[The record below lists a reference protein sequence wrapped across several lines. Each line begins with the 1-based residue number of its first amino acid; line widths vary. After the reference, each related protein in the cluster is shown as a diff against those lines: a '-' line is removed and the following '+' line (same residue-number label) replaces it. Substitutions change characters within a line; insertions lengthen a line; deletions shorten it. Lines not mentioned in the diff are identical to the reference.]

1 MIARNRIRTVLTL
14 AAVAMA
20 VFAGPAQAGPDGE
33 LGILTPGTLAGNNPA
48 TGVPW
53 ANGDT
58 YRFAFITSATSTT
71 ESTDIS
77 TYNAFVQ
84 GLADAT
90 TAYNIG
96 VDEGVTWKVIGST
109 AEVDAID
116 NTSTTWTD
124 ESPGSPIFLLDGS
137 TLIASDYKDLWD
149 GEIQHII
156 NITEEGVEFSHWP
169 FTGTNLDGTAA
180 SSEFGSFGSPVN
192 GSVTQGNGGSTT
204 EWIWRTWTGKP
215 TTDELYM
222 YALSDPLVILAEPG
236 QAFGPNPADGHPE
249 VLRDSDLSW
258 SPGIFA
264 VQHNVYVGTSFEGVN
279 TATVP
284 TISGLDAN
292 SLDPGR
298 LTLGTT
304 YYWRVDELNEAPD
317 DTVFKGD
324 VWSFTV
330 EPAAIPL
337 DNELVTV
344 SATSMS
350 DPNED
355 PNNVINGSGL
365 AEVEGKLGHSDL
377 MTDMWLSTDA
387 DPNAA
392 ITFVLDRVY
401 KLHQIHVWNHNSG
414 NESIAGFGMK
424 DALVEYSVD
433 GETWMELGVVT
444 IPQATGEPNDL
455 GADVDLGGIVA
466 QQVRLTTVANHSTYG
481 LPQVGLAEVQFMVIP
496 TLAREPQPAD
506 GDLLDGVEV
515 ELAWRAGREA
525 VSHDIYLGTDGNDL
539 AFVDTSTEASYVI
552 PVNYGTTYYWSITEV
567 NEAEAPAAY
576 AGPVWSF
583 TTPAYGIVDDFE
595 SYNDID
601 PPDQDSHTI
610 FEGWPDG
617 FEISENGALVG
628 YDPAQPS
635 YAETVIVHGG
645 DQSMPMLYS
654 NTLGATYSEGTHT
667 FADPQDWTASGI
679 KTLALAFHGTLG
691 NTGILYVKINNTKV
705 TYDLDAAHIAIAQWQ
720 AWNIDLSSLVNAS
733 LQSVTDLIIGVE
745 GDGAIGTLYIDDIR
759 VYPKAGELTTPVDP
773 GAENLVAAWNFDEG
787 SGTVA
792 TDSSGNGLNGT
803 IVDAAWDTGK
813 QGSALLFNGVSSYV
827 NIDGFKG
834 INADRT
840 DPNNPI
846 QQAFTIAKW
855 IKTSVGEGS
864 MLTWGTNAG
873 RQRLGWR
880 LNGNTLRIEHQAGAL
895 RGNTPVNDDE
905 WHHVAL
911 VVSEGANLRTPATL
925 LYLDGRPDST
935 FQGSDNPFELT
946 ANVDARIGMSAPRGD
961 RFFTGLIDEVVIYD
975 RALTGE
981 ELLWLADRTTPI
993 HKPL

>member
-1 MIARNRIRTVLTL
+1 MIARNRVRTVLTL

-20 VFAGPAQAGPDGE
+20 VFAGPAQAGPKGE

-48 TGVPW
+48 TGAPW

-58 YRFAFITSATSTT
+58 YRFAFITSAMSTA

-84 GLADAT
+84 GLANAT
-90 TAYNIG
+90 TVYDVG
-96 VDEGVTWKVIGST
+96 EDEGVTWKVIGST
-109 AEVDAID
+109 VDVDAID

-156 NITEEGVEFSHWP
+156 NITEQGVEFAHWP

-180 SSEFGSFGSPVN
+180 SSEFGSLGSPVN
-192 GSVTQGNGGSTT
+192 GNVTQGNGGLTT
-204 EWIWRTWTGKP
+204 AWIWRTWTGKP
-215 TTDELYM
+215 TTTELPM

-236 QAFGPNPADGHPE
+236 QAFGPNPADAQTD

-258 SPGIFA
+258 SPGAFA
-264 VQHNVYVGTSFEGVN
+264 AQHNVYMGTSFEDVD

-284 TISGLDAN
+284 TIPGLDVN

-298 LTLGTT
+298 LILGTT

-330 EPAAIPL
+330 EPAGIPL

-365 AEVEGKLGHSDL
+365 VEVEGKLGHSDET
-377 MTDMWLSTDA
+377 TDMWLSTAA

-414 NESIAGFGMK
+414 NESIVGFGMK

-433 GETWMELGVVT
+433 GDTWMELGVVT

-455 GADVDLGGIVA
+455 GADVDLGGIAA
-466 QQVRLTTVANHSTYG
+466 QQVRLTTVANHSTIG
-481 LPQVGLAEVQFMVIP
+481 FPQVGLAEVQFMVIP
-496 TLAREPQPAD
+496 TFARESQPAD
-506 GDLLDGVEV
+506 GDLLDGVEL

-525 VSHDIYLGTDGNDL
+525 ASHDIYLGTDANDL
-539 AFVDTSTEASYVI
+539 TFFDTTTEASYVM
-552 PVNYGTTYYWSITEV
+552 PVNYGTSYYWSITEV
-567 NEAEAPAAY
+567 NEAEAPASY
-576 AGPVWSF
+576 AGPLWSF

-601 PPDQDSHTI
+601 DLADPESNRI
-610 FEGWPDG
+610 FESWPDG
-617 FEISENGALVG
+617 WGVATNGALIG
-628 YDPAQPS
+628 NDPANPS
-635 YAETVIVHGG
+635 YAETTIVHGG
-645 DQSMPMLYS
+645 DQSMPMFYS
-654 NTLGATYSEGTHT
+654 NTLDATYSEGTHT

-679 KTLALAFHGTLG
+679 KTLVLAFHGTLG
-691 NTGILYVKINNTKV
+691 NTGKLYVKINNTKV
-705 TYDLDAAHIAIAQWQ
+705 TYDLDASHIAVAQWQ
-720 AWNIDLSSLVNAS
+720 AWNIDLSLVNAS
-733 LQSVTDLIIGVE
+733 LQSVTDLTIGVE
-745 GDGAIGTLYIDDIR
+745 GAGAIGTLYIDDIGL
-759 VYPKAGELTTPVDP
+759 YPKAGELTIPVDP
-773 GAENLVAAWNFDEG
+773 GTNGLVGAWNFDEG

-803 IVDAAWDTGK
+803 IVDATWDTGI
-813 QGSALLFNGVSSYV
+813 QGSALLFNGTSSYV

-840 DPNNPI
+840 DPNFPI
-846 QQAFTIAKW
+846 QNPFTVAKW

-880 LNGNTLRIEHQAGAL
+880 LNENTLRIEHQAGAL

-911 VVSEGANLRTPATL
+911 VVSEGANLTPPATL
-925 LYLDGRPDST
+925 LYLDGQPDST
-935 FQGSDNPFELT
+935 FQGSGNPFELM

>member
-1 MIARNRIRTVLTL
+1 MITRNRIRTVLTL

-20 VFAGPAQAGPDGE
+20 VFAGPAQAGPKGE

-48 TGVPW
+48 TGAPW

-58 YRFAFITSATSTT
+58 YRFAFITSATSTA

-84 GLADAT
+84 GLANAT
-90 TAYNIG
+90 TVYDIG
-96 VDEGVTWKVIGST
+96 EDEGITWKVIGST
-109 AEVDAID
+109 VDVNAVD

-137 TLIASDYKDLWD
+137 TLIANDYKDLWD
-149 GEIQHII
+149 GEIQNII
-156 NITEEGVEFSHWP
+156 DLDEVGVVKAGWP
-169 FTGTNLDGTAA
+169 LTGTNLDGSAA
-180 SSEFGSFGSPVN
+180 VSEFGSFGTPVN
-192 GSVTQGNGGSTT
+192 DRVTQGNGGLTT
-204 EWIWRTWTGKP
+204 AWIWRTWTGASEG
-215 TTDELYM
+215 TM
-222 YALSDPLVILAEPG
+222 YALSGPLVILAEPG
-236 QAFGPNPADGHPE
+236 QAFGPNPADGQTD

-258 SPGIFA
+258 FPGAFA
-264 VQHNVYVGTSFEGVN
+264 AQHNVYMGTSFEDVD

-284 TISGLDAN
+284 TASGLDVT
-292 SLDPGR
+292 SLEPGR
-298 LTLGTT
+298 LILGTT

-330 EPAAIPL
+330 EPAGIPL

-365 AEVEGKLGHSDL
+365 VEVEGKLGHSDKT
-377 MTDMWLSTDA
+377 TDMWLSSAA

-392 ITFVLDRVY
+392 ITFVLDKVY

-414 NESIAGFGMK
+414 NESIVGFGMK

-466 QQVRLTTVANHSTYG
+466 QQVRLTTVANHSTISVQ
-481 LPQVGLAEVQFMVIP
+481 QVGLAEVQFMMIP
-496 TLAREPQPAD
+496 TFAREPQPAD
-506 GDLLDGVEV
+506 GDPLDGVEV
-515 ELAWRAGREA
+515 ELAWRDGREA
-525 VSHDIYLGTDGNDL
+525 VSHDIYLGTDVNDL
-539 AFVDTSTEASYVI
+539 ALVDTTTEASYVM
-552 PVNYGTTYYWSITEV
+552 PVNYDTTYYWSITEV
-567 NEAEAPAAY
+567 NEAEAHGAY

-601 PPDQDSHTI
+601 PPEPESYTI
-610 FEGWPDG
+610 FDGWPDG

-628 YDPAQPS
+628 YDPAEPS
-635 YAETVIVHGG
+635 YAETVTVHGG
-645 DQSMPMLYS
+645 LQSMPMLYS

-667 FADPQDWTASGI
+667 FADPQNWTANGI

-691 NTGILYVKINNTKV
+691 NTGKLYVKINNTKV
-705 TYDLDAAHIAIAQWQ
+705 TYDLDASHIAVAQWQ

-733 LQSVTDLIIGVE
+733 LESVTDLIIGVE

-759 VYPKAGELTTPVDP
+759 LYPKAGELTTPVDP
-773 GAENLVAAWNFDEG
+773 GAENLVGAWNFDEG

-792 TDSSGNGLNGT
+792 NDSSGNGLNGT
-803 IVDAAWDTGK
+803 IVDATWDTGK

-840 DPNNPI
+840 DPNYPI
-846 QQAFTIAKW
+846 QQPFTIAKW
-855 IKTSVGEGS
+855 IKTTAEAGS
-864 MLTWGTNAG
+864 MLTWGTHAG

-880 LNGNTLRIEHQAGAL
+880 INNGALRIEHQAGAL
-895 RGNTPVNDDE
+895 VGNTAVNDDE

-935 FQGSDNPFELT
+935 SAGSGNPLELN
-946 ANVDARIGMSAPRGD
+946 ADVDAGIGMRATRSD

-975 RALTGE
+975 RALTLE
-981 ELLWLADRTTPI
+981 ELLWLAGNTTPL